1 MDLSPKKDWLL
12 VLVAAFVIQQIFWG
26 DGWTETNIALVVC
39 LVVAIGT
46 SIFLRT
52 EYGRKL
58 EEKRKEEK
66 RRYEEEQSKK
76 KLTPK
81 EERKRDRRELRR
93 MEREAAK
100 EQKEADGK

>member
-26 DGWTETNIALVVC
+26 DGWTETNIALTVC

-93 MEREAAK
+93 MEKEAAK
-100 EQKEADGK
+100 EKEEADGK